1 MIDKRSTD
9 PAPFAA
15 ERKTLRSHEVQLAI
29 ADHEE
34 GQAFRENRERQREE
48 RLRREAA
55 AGPRFYPA
63 PELADGTLILNVRFS
78 TRIRQALNA
87 GGMKTIGEIREASDA
102 KLLSLPEFG
111 KESVAH
117 LRQTLGLTPAVR
129 ARRRLII
136 PLVAAF
142 VLILVGGGSMTLW
155 SFSASKAVAP
165 RASDELLETTK
176 GLEATQQQAVDQL
189 QIVQD
194 QLVAQQ
200 NETKK
205 LSEQIATLTEK
216 LDALQRSVANIPTP
230 SSAAPVTQPK
240 AQPSKK

>member
-1 MIDKRSTD
+1 
-9 PAPFAA
+9 
-15 ERKTLRSHEVQLAI
+15 
-29 ADHEE
+29 
-34 GQAFRENRERQREE
+34 
-48 RLRREAA
+48 
-55 AGPRFYPA
+55 
-63 PELADGTLILNVRFS
+63 
-78 TRIRQALNA
+78 
-87 GGMKTIGEIREASDA
+87 MKTIGEIREASDA

-142 VLILVGGGSMTLW
+142 VLVGGGSMIVW
-155 SFSASKAVAP
+155 SFSESKAVAP
-165 RASDELLETTK
+165 RSDELLETTK

>member
-29 ADHEE
+29 ADHGEA
-34 GQAFRENRERQREE
+34 QAFHENRQRQREE

-55 AGPRFYPA
+55 AGPMFYPA
-63 PELADGTLILNVRFS
+63 PELPDGTPILNVRFS
-78 TRIRQALNA
+78 TRIRKALNA

-102 KLLSLPEFG
+102 KLLSLPDFG
-111 KESVAH
+111 KESVAY

-129 ARRRLII
+129 VRQRLII

-142 VLILVGGGSMTLW
+142 VLVGGGSMTVW

-165 RASDELLETTK
+165 RASDELLEMTK
-176 GLEATQQQAVDQL
+176 GLEVTQQQAVDQL
-189 QIVQD
+189 QIVRD

-216 LDALQRSVANIPTP
+216 LDALQRSVASIPTP

>member
-1 MIDKRSTD
+1 MVD
-9 PAPFAA
+9 AA
-15 ERKTLRSHEVQLAI
+15 YSRKLQLGRA
-29 ADHEE
+29 
-34 GQAFRENRERQREE
+34 
-48 RLRREAA
+48 
-55 AGPRFYPA
+55 
-63 PELADGTLILNVRFS
+63 
-78 TRIRQALNA
+78 
-87 GGMKTIGEIREASDA
+87 
-102 KLLSLPEFG
+102 
-111 KESVAH
+111 
-117 LRQTLGLTPAVR
+117 AVR
-129 ARRRLII
+129 ARWQLII

-142 VLILVGGGSMTLW
+142 VLIGGGWTVW
-155 SFSASKAVAP
+155 AFSATKEDAP
-165 RASDELLETTK
+165 RASDVLLETTK
-176 GLEATQQQAVDQL
+176 GLEVTQQQAVDQL

>member
-1 MIDKRSTD
+1 MI
-9 PAPFAA
+9 
-15 ERKTLRSHEVQLAI
+15 
-29 ADHEE
+29 
-34 GQAFRENRERQREE
+34 
-48 RLRREAA
+48 
-55 AGPRFYPA
+55 
-63 PELADGTLILNVRFS
+63 
-78 TRIRQALNA
+78 
-87 GGMKTIGEIREASDA
+87 
-102 KLLSLPEFG
+102 
-111 KESVAH
+111 
-117 LRQTLGLTPAVR
+117 
-129 ARRRLII
+129 
-136 PLVAAF
+136 
-142 VLILVGGGSMTLW
+142 LW